1 MVKQEEIIL
10 APPTSSHSSPDDRS
24 ARLAAAIARP
34 AYARLANWL
43 AWGLGATTLVYAAWV
58 SEILSSKIVAGLP
71 KLGHALMLM
80 LVPTGFE
87 HLPEFLWALLETVA
101 MAFLGTL
108 IGAVLAVPLA
118 LLCAST
124 TFPVRVLQFGF
135 RRMADGLRTFDHL
148 IWALVFVR
156 AIGLGPLA
164 GIMAIALVDLGTLAK
179 LYSEAIDNASR
190 HPVEGVRASGG
201 SWLDGIR
208 FGVLPQVL
216 PNMLSAALYMWE
228 SNTRSATIL
237 GIVGAGGIGYQLA
250 DRLRVYEFGQA
261 SLMIIL
267 IIAAV
272 YAIDLL
278 SAYLRSRVIGRA

>member
-1 MVKQEEIIL
+1 MLVPSAVPASAE
-10 APPTSSHSSPDDRS
+10 RS
-24 ARLAAAIARP
+24 GRLEAAIARP
-34 AYARLANWL
+34 LHTRLLNWL
-43 AWGLGATTLVYAAWV
+43 AWGSAGAALTYAAWV
-58 SEILSSKIVAGLP
+58 SEILGPKIIAGLP
-71 KLGHALMLM
+71 KLGAALFLM
-80 LVPTGFE
+80 LVPTGFH
-87 HLPEFLWALLETVA
+87 HLPEFLWALLETIA

-118 LLCAST
+118 LLCART
-124 TFPVRVLQFGF
+124 TFPIRLFQFGF
-135 RRMADGLRTFDHL
+135 RRFADSLRTFDHL

-156 AIGLGPLA
+156 AVGLGPLA

-179 LYSEAIDNASR
+179 LYSEAIDNASPQ
-190 HPVEGVRASGG
+190 PVEGVRASGG

-208 FGVLPQVL
+208 LGIFPQILPI
-216 PNMLSAALYMWE
+216 MLSTALYMWE

-278 SAYLRSRVIGRA
+278 SGYLRSRLIGRA